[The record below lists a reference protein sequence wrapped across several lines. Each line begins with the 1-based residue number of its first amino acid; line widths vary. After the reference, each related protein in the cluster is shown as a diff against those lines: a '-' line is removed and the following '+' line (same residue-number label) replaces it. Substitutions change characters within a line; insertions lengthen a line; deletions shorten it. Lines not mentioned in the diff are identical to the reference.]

1 MRLLHLNSIKIENW
15 RKTFIYGISVWAFL
29 LLEITEGLSAFRGLN
44 TRGVAIAW
52 GLLAFVLLFAVVR
65 KNNVRNVSQV
75 QVAQTSLRRP
85 LRINAPWELSF
96 IFLVLAVT
104 AVLSWISP
112 PNTFDSMTYHMSR
125 VMHWVQNQSVS
136 FYPTTILRQLLPAPW
151 AEYAILH
158 LQLLSGGD
166 RYANFVQWFSLLI
179 SLVGV
184 SAIAAELGAKTQGQ
198 WWAAVLCASIPMGV
212 MQATSTQ
219 TDYAVAMWLVCFA
232 YGCVLFIKTSTLSSA
247 VVVGLAL
254 GLACLTKPTAYIFA
268 TPFLVWLA
276 LDSLIKKPAK
286 TWIQLLVIPVA
297 FVLIN
302 VGHFYRSYEL
312 TGSPLGQA
320 IEQGEYSYDSQ
331 LRTVPA
337 VLSSVM
343 KNIGL
348 HLETG
353 TRLDHWVD
361 RSIFHVHRVIGLA
374 VNDSRTTWP
383 GFDFKVQGLSH
394 HEDYAGNLSHTVL
407 ILTTALA
414 YFLFMK
420 RAQLS
425 TIYLAALICSF
436 LLFCGYLRWQPWH
449 SRLQLPLFVLWTP
462 FLALV
467 LEKAQQV
474 SIRDVIYVQFPALN
488 KRSPYFFKISEWVS
502 QVRLGTLLV
511 SITALASLPFL
522 FDSVTKPLFGSRSV
536 FVTPRT
542 EQYFAANPSL
552 ISSYTEVGRYLNDG
566 HCERVGLYGF
576 GNDFE
581 YPLWVLINE
590 GREANPIRI
599 EHIEVGNITKD
610 LHQASMMGQSI
621 ALCAFIVPP
630 WVSANPMKIGG
641 VNFYITLSTKALKVY
656 EPQRPN

>member
-1 MRLLHLNSIKIENW
+1 MRLLYLKSIKFENW
-15 RKTFIYGISVWAFL
+15 RKALIYCVSFWAFFL
-29 LLEITEGLSAFRGLN
+29 LNITEGLSYFESLN
-44 TRGVAIAW
+44 THGVAIAW
-52 GLLAFVLLFAVVR
+52 VLFAIVLLVAVRQINHSKGVA
-65 KNNVRNVSQV
+65 KVEVSQP
-75 QVAQTSLRRP
+75 SLGQR
-85 LRINAPWELSF
+85 LKAHASWELGF
-96 IFLVLAVT
+96 IALVLAVT

-125 VMHWVQNQSVS
+125 VMHWVQNQSIS

-158 LQLLSGGD
+158 LQLLSGSD

-179 SLVGV
+179 SLFGV
-184 SAIAAELGAKTQGQ
+184 SAIAAELGAKAQGQ
-198 WWAAVLCASIPMGV
+198 WWAAVLCAAIPMGI

-219 TDYAVAMWLVCFA
+219 TDYAVAMWLVCLA
-232 YGCVLFIKTSTLSSA
+232 YGCVLFIKTSALSSA
-247 VVVGLAL
+247 VVAGLAL

-268 TPFLVWLA
+268 TPFLVWLI
-276 LDSLIKKPAK
+276 LDSLFKKPFK

-302 VGHFYRSYEL
+302 AGHFYRSYEL

-320 IEQGEYSYDSQ
+320 LEQGEYSYDSQ
-331 LRTVPA
+331 LRTGPA
-337 VLSSVM
+337 LASSVM
-343 KNIGL
+343 KSIGL

-361 RSIFHVHRVIGLA
+361 RSVFHAHRALGLA

-394 HEDYAGNLSHTVL
+394 HEDYAGNLMHIVL
-407 ILTTALA
+407 IFITALA

-425 TIYLAALICSF
+425 TIYLVTLVCSF

-449 SRLQLPLFVLWTP
+449 SRLQLPLFILWTP

-467 LEKAQQV
+467 LEKAQQL
-474 SIRDVIYVQFPALN
+474 SIRDFIYVQFPALN
-488 KRSPYFFKISEWVS
+488 KRFPLFYTTSEWLS
-502 QVRLGTLLV
+502 RVRLGALLV
-511 SITALASLPFL
+511 FITALASLPFL

-536 FVTPRT
+536 FVTPRND
-542 EQYFAANPSL
+542 QYFAANPSL
-552 ISSYTEVGRYLNDG
+552 INSYLEVGRYLNDG
-566 HCERVGLYGF
+566 HCQRVGLFGF

-590 GREANPIRI
+590 GREAKPIRI
-599 EHIEVGNITKD
+599 EHIEVGNITKN
-610 LHQASMMGQSI
+610 LQQKPSNAEPI
-621 ALCAFIVPP
+621 ALCAFVVPP
-630 WVSANPMKIGG
+630 WASANPMKIGG

-656 EPQRPN
+656 EPQRLN

>member
-1 MRLLHLNSIKIENW
+1 MRLLYFKPIRLENW
-15 RKTFIYGISVWAFL
+15 RKTLIYGMSFWAFL
-29 LLEITEGLSAFRGLN
+29 LLAITEGLSYFENLN

-52 GLLAFVLLFAVVR
+52 LLTAVVLLVA
-65 KNNVRNVSQV
+65 VSQNNKLRGTTRAEVV
-75 QVAQTSLRRP
+75 QPSFRQLFKA
-85 LRINAPWELSF
+85 NASWELSF
-96 IFLVLAVT
+96 IALVLVVT
-104 AVLSWISP
+104 AVLSWIAP

-125 VMHWVQNQSVS
+125 VMHWVQNQTVS

-198 WWAAVLCASIPMGV
+198 WWAAVLCASIPMGI

-361 RSIFHVHRVIGLA
+361 RSIFHAHRAIGLA

-394 HEDYAGNLSHTVL
+394 HEDYAGNLSHMVL

-488 KRSPYFFKISEWVS
+488 KRSPYFFKISEWMS
-502 QVRLGTLLV
+502 QVRLGALLV
-511 SITALASLPFL
+511 SITVLASLPFL

-552 ISSYTEVGRYLNDG
+552 MSSYTEVGRYLNDG

-599 EHIEVGNITKD
+599 EHIEVGNITKS
-610 LHQASMMGQSI
+610 LQQNLRNQTSV

-630 WVSANPMKIGG
+630 WASENPMKVGD
-641 VNFYITLSTKALKVY
+641 VNFYIALTTKALKVY
-656 EPQRPN
+656 EPKRPN

>member
-1 MRLLHLNSIKIENW
+1 MRLLYFKPIKVENW
-15 RKTFIYGISVWAFL
+15 RKALIYGVSCWAFL
-29 LLEITEGLSAFRGLN
+29 LLEITEALSYFDSLN

-52 GLLAFVLLFAVVR
+52 LMTAIVLLVAVR
-65 KNNVRNVSQV
+65 QNNKLKGTTRVE
-75 QVAQTSLRRP
+75 VAQPSFRQLFKA
-85 LRINAPWELSF
+85 NASWELSF
-96 IFLVLAVT
+96 IALVLVVT
-104 AVLSWISP
+104 AVLSWIAP

-158 LQLLSGGD
+158 LQLFSGGD

-198 WWAAVLCASIPMGV
+198 WWAAVLCASIPMGI

-276 LDSLIKKPAK
+276 LDSLVKKPAK

-320 IEQGEYSYDSQ
+320 IEQGEYSYDAQ
-331 LRTVPA
+331 LRTVPSL
-337 VLSSVM
+337 LSSSM

-361 RSIFHVHRVIGLA
+361 RSIFHAHRAIGLA

-383 GFDFKVQGLSH
+383 GFDFKVQGLSK
-394 HEDYAGNLSHTVL
+394 HEDYAGNLMHVVL
-407 ILTTALA
+407 IVTTALA

-425 TIYLAALICSF
+425 TIYLVTLVCSF

-462 FLALV
+462 FLALI
-467 LEKAQQV
+467 LEKAQQLT
-474 SIRDVIYVQFPALN
+474 IRDFIYVQFPALN
-488 KRSPYFFKISEWVS
+488 KRFPRFFMLSEWVS
-502 QVRLGTLLV
+502 RVRLGALL
-511 SITALASLPFL
+511 IFMTALASIPFL

-552 ISSYTEVGRYLNDG
+552 INSYLEVGRHLNDG
-566 HCERVGLYGF
+566 HCQRVGLFGF

-581 YPLWVLINE
+581 YPLWILINE
-590 GREANPIRI
+590 GREAKPIRI
-599 EHIEVGNITKD
+599 EHIEVGNITKN
-610 LHQASMMGQSI
+610 LQHKPSNAELI
-621 ALCAFIVPP
+621 ALCAFVVPP
-630 WVSANPMKIGG
+630 WASANPMKIGG
-641 VNFYITLSTKALKVY
+641 VNFYITLSTKSLKVY

>member
-1 MRLLHLNSIKIENW
+1 MRLLYFKPIRIENW
-15 RKTFIYGISVWAFL
+15 RKTFIYGVSFWAFL
-29 LLEITEGLSAFRGLN
+29 LLEITEGLSYFQSLN
-44 TRGVAIAW
+44 TRSVAIAW
-52 GLLAFVLLFAVVR
+52 LLTAVVLMLAVR
-65 KNNVRNVSQV
+65 QNNKLKGTTRVE
-75 QVAQTSLRRP
+75 VAQPWFRQLFKA
-85 LRINAPWELSF
+85 NASWELSF
-96 IFLVLAVT
+96 IALVLVVT
-104 AVLSWISP
+104 AVLSWIAP

-198 WWAAVLCASIPMGV
+198 WWAAVLCASIPMGI

-247 VVVGLAL
+247 LVAGLAL

-268 TPFLVWLA
+268 APFLVWLA
-276 LDSLIKKPAK
+276 LDSLVKKPAK
-286 TWIQLLVIPVA
+286 TWIQLMVIPVV
-297 FVLIN
+297 FMLIN

-361 RSIFHVHRVIGLA
+361 RSIFHAHRAIGLA

-383 GFDFKVQGLSH
+383 GFDFKVQGLSK
-394 HEDYAGNLSHTVL
+394 HEDYAGNLMHVVL
-407 ILTTALA
+407 IVTTALA

-425 TIYLAALICSF
+425 IIYLVTLVCSF

-462 FLALV
+462 FLALI

-488 KRSPYFFKISEWVS
+488 KRFPRFFTLSEWVS
-502 QVRLGTLLV
+502 RVRLGALL
-511 SITALASLPFL
+511 IFMTAIASMPFL

-552 ISSYTEVGRYLNDG
+552 INSYLEVGRYLNDG
-566 HCERVGLYGF
+566 HCQRVGLFGF

-590 GREANPIRI
+590 GREAKPIRI
-599 EHIEVGNITKD
+599 EHIEVGNITKN
-610 LHQASMMGQSI
+610 LQQKPSNAKPI
-621 ALCAFIVPP
+621 ALCAFVVPP
-630 WVSANPMKIGG
+630 WASANPMQIGG
-641 VNFYITLSTKALKVY
+641 VNFYITLSTRALKVY

>member
-1 MRLLHLNSIKIENW
+1 MRLLHLHSIKIENW
-15 RKTFIYGISVWAFL
+15 RKTFIYGVSVWAFV
-29 LLEITEGLSAFRGLN
+29 LLEITEALSAFGGLN

-52 GLLAFVLLFAVVR
+52 GLLAFVVLFAVVR
-65 KNNVRNVSQV
+65 KNNFKNVTQV
-75 QVAQTSLRRP
+75 EVADTSLRRP
-85 LRINAPWELSF
+85 FRGSAPWELSF
-96 IFLVLAVT
+96 IVLVLSVT

-125 VMHWVQNQSVS
+125 VMHWVQNQSIS

-158 LQLLSGGD
+158 LQLLSGSD

-184 SAIAAELGAKTQGQ
+184 SAIAAELGAKAQGQ
-198 WWAAVLCASIPMGV
+198 WWAAVLCASIPMGIL
-212 MQATSTQ
+212 QATSTQ
-219 TDYAVAMWLVCFA
+219 TDYAVAMWLVCFVYA
-232 YGCVLFIKTSTLSSA
+232 CVLFIKTSTLSSA
-247 VVVGLAL
+247 AVAGLAL

-268 TPFLVWLA
+268 APLLVWLG
-276 LDSLIKKPAK
+276 LDSLFKKPAK
-286 TWIQLLVIPVA
+286 IWVQLLVIPFA
-297 FVLIN
+297 FLLIN
-302 VGHFYRSYEL
+302 AGHFYRSYVL

-337 VLSSVM
+337 VASSVM

-361 RSIFHVHRVIGLA
+361 RSIFHAHRAIGLE

-394 HEDYAGNLSHTVL
+394 HEDYAGNLWHALL

-420 RAQLS
+420 RAQLP
-425 TIYLAALICSF
+425 TIYFLTLICGF

-467 LEKAQQV
+467 LEKAQQFT
-474 SIRDVIYVQFPALN
+474 IRDFIYVQFPALN
-488 KRSPYFFKISEWVS
+488 KRLPCFFKISEWVS
-502 QVRLGTLLV
+502 QVRLGALLV
-511 SITALASLPFL
+511 FITALASLPFL
-522 FDSVTKPLFGSRSV
+522 HDSVTKPLFGSRSV
-536 FVTPRT
+536 FVTPRA

-552 ISSYTEVGRYLNDG
+552 MSSYIDVGRYLNDG
-566 HCERVGLYGF
+566 HCQRVGLLGF

-599 EHIEVGNITKD
+599 EHIEVGNITKS
-610 LHQASMMGQSI
+610 LQQNLRNQTSV

-630 WVSANPMKIGG
+630 WASENPMKVGD
-641 VNFYITLSTKALKVY
+641 VNFYIALTTKALKVY
-656 EPQRPN
+656 EPKRPN

>member
-1 MRLLHLNSIKIENW
+1 MRLLHLHSIKLENW
-15 RKTFIYGISVWAFL
+15 RKNFIYGVSVWAFL
-29 LLEITEGLSAFRGLN
+29 LLEITEALSAFGGLN

-52 GLLAFVLLFAVVR
+52 GVLAFVVLFAVVR

-552 ISSYTEVGRYLNDG
+552 MSSYTEVGRYLNDG